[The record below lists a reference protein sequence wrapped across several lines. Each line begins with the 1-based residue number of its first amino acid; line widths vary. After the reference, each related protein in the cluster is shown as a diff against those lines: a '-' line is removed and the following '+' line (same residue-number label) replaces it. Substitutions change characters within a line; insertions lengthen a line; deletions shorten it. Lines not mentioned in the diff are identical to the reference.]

1 MSSNQHPREKFGIV
15 AAKRIIFD
23 PQLVGLRVEVDGG
36 AEVPGMGGAT
46 RESYTGVLTGRR
58 MEYGEPPWPW
68 LEIVVEV
75 NLSSERKK
83 VWCDESFVYL
93 STPGRRKDVSR
104 GN

>member
-1 MSSNQHPREKFGIV
+1 MSSNQHPREKTGTV
-15 AAKRIIFD
+15 VAKRVIFN
-23 PQLVGLRVEVDGG
+23 PRLVGLRVEVDGG

-46 RESYTGVLTGRR
+46 RETYTGVLTGRR
-58 MEYGEPPWPW
+58 MEYGDPPWPW

-75 NLSSERKK
+75 SLPAERQK

-93 STPGRRKDVSR
+93 STPARGSDVSR